1 MTSAFGIEH
10 VISKYSREYG
20 TANVVP
26 DHTTRRKLR
35 PLPNTEVIKLKRKRV
50 AKSYTKLAPKLMAAA
65 AKGDRY
71 ASQRLA
77 AGSAGKTV
85 NFHQKAAKEIPDTKG
100 IGRFSGS
107 GKARKAAQTNQY
119 QAAAL
124 ARGTG
129 NAAAQAAKKTASSIS
144 AVNYA
149 AGSGVRGVT
158 EAKPKLF
165 STGNKIMGASVLG
178 GAGVGGGAAVYANQ
192 RRKSA

>member
-1 MTSAFGIEH
+1 MKSAFGVDH
-10 VISKYSREYG
+10 GRIS
-20 TANVVP
+20 
-26 DHTTRRKLR
+26 
-35 PLPNTEVIKLKRKRV
+35 
-50 AKSYTKLAPKLMAAA
+50 KSYTKLAPKLMAAA

-85 NFHQKAAKEIPDTKG
+85 NFHLKAAKEIPDTKG

-119 QAAAL
+119 QAAAM
-124 ARGTG
+124 ARKTG
-129 NAAAQAAKKTASSIS
+129 KSAREAAQKTVGSIS

-149 AGSGVRGVT
+149 TGSGVRAT

-178 GAGVGGGAAVYANQ
+178 GAAVGGGGAIYANQ